1 VHTLNG
7 SGVAFPRTIIGL
19 LEHHQQP
26 DGTIRVPAA
35 LQPYL
40 RTDVLR

>member
-7 SGVAFPRTIIGL
+7 SGVAFSRIVASI
-19 LEHHQQP
+19 LEHHQQA
-26 DGTIRVPAA
+26 DGTVRVPKA

-40 RTDVLR
+40 GADVIG